1 MAKSTNNERSQG
13 RLSPERAGRLMRAAT
28 YASVSV
34 AGTLVIAKLAAWV
47 ATDSVSMLSTL
58 IDSMLDV
65 GASLVTFFAVRH
77 SLQPADHEHRFGH
90 GKAESLGGLAEA
102 AFVLGSGIF
111 VFGQAMSR
119 LLFPQELSNTDL
131 GYAVMVLGM
140 VMSAS
145 LVVFQKYVV
154 RKTGSL
160 AIGAESLNYQND
172 ILVNASVIVSL
183 YVTTQFGWLAAD
195 PLFAI
200 GIASFICWGA
210 WRIGRQALDVLMD
223 RELPDEERENIRGI
237 AQACD
242 GVLGVHDLRTR
253 SSGTSLFIQLH
264 LVMADDLPLKPA
276 HELVERVEMEM
287 AKVYPHAEVLI
298 HPDPVSVVPEESRR
312 IRRSRLG
319 AKS

>member
-1 MAKSTNNERSQG
+1 MAPNEGPRGQFD
-13 RLSPERAGRLMRAAT
+13 PERAGRLMRAAT
-28 YASVSV
+28 YASVTV
-34 AGTLVIAKLAAWV
+34 AGTLVIAKMAAWV
-47 ATDSVSMLSTL
+47 ATDSVSLLSTL
-58 IDSMLDV
+58 VDSLLDV
-65 GASLVTFFAVRH
+65 GASLVSFFAVRQA
-77 SLQPADHEHRFGH
+77 LQPADHDHRFGH

-111 VFGQAMSR
+111 VFGQAIHR
-119 LLFPQELSNTDL
+119 LFFPHELSNTDI

-140 VMSAS
+140 VMSAC

-183 YVTTQFGWLAAD
+183 FVTTHFGWMAAD

-223 RELPDEERENIRGI
+223 RELPDDQREEIREIVLG
-237 AQACD
+237 CD
-242 GVLGVHDLRTR
+242 GVLGVHDIRTR
-253 SSGTSLFIQLH
+253 SSGTSVFIQLH
-264 LVMADDLPLKPA
+264 LVLADDLGLMLA
-276 HELVERVEMEM
+276 HELVDRVEKEV
-287 AKVYPHAEVLI
+287 AEAFPKAEVLI
-298 HPDPVSVVPEESRR
+298 HPDPISVVPDE
-312 IRRSRLG
+312 IRRTRQP
-319 AKS
+319 